1 MSTYQKPVA
10 TLIDTTAEGVYMASG
25 DTASSGGVTA
35 SFSKKNEQNWG
46 ESGQT
51 DFDVTLKGKLGK
63 PIKLTVTFDK
73 EITNAWGGGANC
85 EISSPKAIFN
95 IHSPS
100 EKFEI
105 SVQGKT
111 GLSVKDS
118 SVEVIS

>member
-10 TLIDTTAEGVYMASG
+10 TLIDTTVEGIYMASG
-25 DTASSGGVTA
+25 DADSSGISA
-35 SFSKKNEQNWG
+35 SFTKKNEQSWG
-46 ESGQT
+46 ETGQT

-73 EITNAWGGGANC
+73 EITNAWGGSANC

-105 SVQGKT
+105 SVQGKI

-118 SVEVIS
+118 SVEVRS